1 MSIGVGT
8 CAGPVLGSL
17 IYTFLGY
24 GPTFGCFSALIFISF
39 IAAIIMVP
47 AKLNYS
53 NERLMETT
61 NEQKT
66 ISYI

>member
-17 IYTFLGY
+17 ISTFLGY
-24 GPTFGCFSALIFISF
+24 GLTFACFSALIFISF
-39 IAAIIMVP
+39 MTAVMMVP